1 MRFSIAIHLVFS
13 IVPMKYRILNFGS
26 KLQKLSR
33 AVLFKNFDEL
43 YLSLV
48 SHFADPSKLVIGGS
62 EPQTILS
69 KSDFGKKLRTTEHM
83 MALDLLTYLPDDI
96 LVKVDRA
103 AMSCSFKT
111 RVPFLDN
118 RLSPMRGVCLLMKNC
133 GISYKATVEV
143 GAI

>member
-1 MRFSIAIHLVFS
+1 MQFPSSLFTWFFS

-69 KSDFGKKLRTTEHM
+69 KSDFGKNYAQLN
-83 MALDLLTYLPDDI
+83 I
-96 LVKVDRA
+96 
-103 AMSCSFKT
+103 
-111 RVPFLDN
+111 
-118 RLSPMRGVCLLMKNC
+118 
-133 GISYKATVEV
+133 
-143 GAI
+143 